1 MSKDLYE
8 ILGVDRGAAEG
19 DIKKAYRRLAMK
31 YHPDRNKEAGAETRF
46 KEIQGAYAI
55 LSDAGKKQQYDR
67 FGTVDFGGGGGGP
80 NPFEGFA
87 GGGFGDIFNELFG
100 GAGGNPFGGSEAGD
114 ANAPRRGRD
123 IEVAVPLELEDA
135 VNGCVKKISIKA
147 AGECDDCGG
156 SGRTASSKTV
166 TCRNCDG
173 AGVVRK
179 QVAFLS
185 MQETCRFCQGQ
196 GTMIKDPC
204 SACKGHGRVRKRST
218 HEIKIPPGLD
228 DGDRI
233 RTGEPGEPGFN
244 GGPAG
249 DLIIR
254 VELKPHEIFERQQ
267 GNLYCRITIPFTT
280 AALGGVI
287 KVPTLEGSVN
297 AKIPASFQPGQKI
310 YLKGKGVADYRSRS
324 KGDLICEV
332 SIETP
337 RSLNARQKELLQ
349 ELDESFAANS
359 AKNTPAAADWL
370 KKAKKFF
377 AP

>member
-1 MSKDLYE
+1 MSKDLYG
-8 ILGVDRGAAEG
+8 ILGLGRDADDR

-31 YHPDRNKEAGAETRF
+31 YHPDRNKEAGAENRF

-55 LSDAGKKQQYDR
+55 LSDAGKRQQYDN
-67 FGTVDFGGGGGGP
+67 FGTTDFGGGGA

-100 GAGGNPFGGSEAGD
+100 GSGGFGGEARD
-114 ANAPRRGRD
+114 ASAPRPGRD
-123 IEVAVPLELEDA
+123 IEVPIPLELEEA
-135 VNGCVKKISIKA
+135 VNGCVKKISVKA
-147 AGECDDCGG
+147 TGQCGDCGG

-185 MQETCRFCQGQ
+185 MQETCRFCHGQ

-204 SACKGHGRVRKRST
+204 PACKGAGRVRERAT
-218 HEIKIPPGLD
+218 HEIRIPAGVD

-233 RTGEPGEPGFN
+233 RTPSPGEPGFN

-249 DLIIR
+249 HLIIQVR
-254 VELKPHEIFERQQ
+254 IKPHEIFERRQ
-267 GNLYCRITIPFTT
+267 GNLYCQITIPFTT

-287 KVPTLEGSVN
+287 KVPTLDGSAN
-297 AKIPASFQPGQKI
+297 AKIPPSFQPGQHI
-310 YLKGKGVADYRSRS
+310 RIKGKGVADYRSRS
-324 KGDLICEV
+324 KGDLICAV
-332 SIETP
+332 AIETP
-337 RSLNARQKELLQ
+337 RSLSARQKELLQ

-359 AKNTPAAADWL
+359 GKNTPAAADWL

>member
-31 YHPDRNKEAGAETRF
+31 YHPDRNKEAGAETKF

-67 FGTVDFGGGGGGP
+67 FGTVDFGGAGGGP

-100 GAGGNPFGGSEAGD
+100 GAGGNPFGGGEAGD
-114 ANAPRRGRD
+114 PNAPRRGRD
-123 IEVAVPLELEDA
+123 IQVSIPLELEEA
-135 VNGCVKKISIKA
+135 VNGCVKKVSIA
-147 AGECDDCGG
+147 ATGECDDCGG
-156 SGRTASSKTV
+156 SGRTASSRTV

-173 AGVVRK
+173 AGAVRK
-179 QVAFLS
+179 QVAFIS
-185 MQETCRFCQGQ
+185 IQETCRFCQGQ
-196 GTMIKDPC
+196 GTMIKNPC
-204 SACKGHGRVRKRST
+204 PACKGQGRVRKRST
-218 HEIKIPPGLD
+218 HEIKIPPGVGH
-228 DGDRI
+228 GDEVPSGRS
-233 RTGEPGEPGFN
+233 GEPGLN
-244 GGPAG
+244 GGPPG
-249 DLIIR
+249 RMFVQVNI
-254 VELKPHEIFERQQ
+254 KPHEIFERHQ
-267 GNLYCRITIPFTT
+267 GDLYCQITIPFTT

-287 KVPTLEGSVN
+287 KVPTLEGSAS
-297 AKIPASFQPGQKI
+297 AKIPPSFQPGQHI
-310 YLKGKGVADYRSRS
+310 RLKGKGVLDYRSRN
-324 KGDLICEV
+324 KGDLICKV
-332 SIETP
+332 AIETP